1 MHPTS
6 LPLHMWID
14 QCNRHR
20 ILLWIHTTIV
30 TKRQRPI
37 ICSVVDGPPEVND
50 LISVFEQFRDVFCRE
65 MAVDPGKGGL
75 WSLIDV
81 GVEDGLALLRRVFDF
96 SGTTAT
102 DG

>member
-1 MHPTS
+1 
-6 LPLHMWID
+6 MWID